1 MQKITPFLWYDGQA
15 EEAAK
20 FYTTLFKNSSVDNVN
35 PMITNFQLNGMKFM
49 ALNGGPQF
57 KFSNAISLFV
67 TCTNFDE
74 IEQLWQ
80 QLSKDGTVLMELN
93 EYPWSKKYGW
103 VNDKF
108 GLSWQLFFGDK
119 DQQIAPSLLFV
130 KEQFGNAEAAIDLY
144 TSLFDTSE
152 KIAVTKFGAAYPGFE
167 NNIQFAEFELSGQS
181 FKAMESQM
189 EHNFGFNEA
198 FSFFVS
204 CENQEEVDFFWN
216 QLIANGGEESQ
227 CGWLKDKFGISWQVI
242 PKLLMQLMSDKNQEK
257 ATRVM
262 NVMQQ
267 MKKIDC
273 QKLQNAYDGK

>member
-20 FYTTLFKNSSVDNVN
+20 FYTSLFKNSSVDNVN

-67 TCTNFDE
+67 TCNNFDE
-74 IEQLWQ
+74 IDLLWQ
-80 QLSKDGTVLMELN
+80 KLSEDGTVLMGLN

-119 DQQIAPSLLFV
+119 DQQIAPTLLFV

-152 KIAVTKFGAAYPGFE
+152 KVAVTRFGDAYPGFE
-167 NNIQFAEFELSGQS
+167 NNIQFAEFELCGQS
-181 FKAMESQM
+181 FRAMESQM

-204 CENQEEVDFFWN
+204 CENQEEVDFFWD

-242 PKLLMQLMSDKNQEK
+242 PKLLIQLMSDKKQEK
-257 ATRVM
+257 ASRVM
-262 NVMQQ
+262 NAMLQ

-273 QKLQNAYDGK
+273 QKLQDTYDGK